1 MLTTTD
7 DDLSRPP
14 LAYPVAELPAETGV
28 PRTSI
33 YEEIRKGNLATFKVG
48 RKRFATHEAVTDW
61 IRRLE
66 EQTRR
71 GAA

>member
-1 MLTTTD
+1 MKLND
-7 DDLSRPP
+7 DDLSRTP
-14 LAYPVAELPAETGV
+14 LAYPIAELPAVTNV

-33 YEEIRKGNLATFKVG
+33 YEEIRKLNLKTFKVG
-48 RKRFATHEAVTDW
+48 RKRFATHEAVIEW
-61 IRRLE
+61 MRLLE